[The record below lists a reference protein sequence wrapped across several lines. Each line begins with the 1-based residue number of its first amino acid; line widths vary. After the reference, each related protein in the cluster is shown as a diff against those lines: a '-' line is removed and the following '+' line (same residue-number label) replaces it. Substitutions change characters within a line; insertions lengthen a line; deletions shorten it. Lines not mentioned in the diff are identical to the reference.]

1 MTEWICKEKQISGVC
16 VAKFADYKPDEI
28 EVAEGIARMLA
39 EQVDV
44 IATISVKYIKEESD

>member
-1 MTEWICKEKQISGVC
+1 MTLTFEISGVC

-39 EQVDV
+39 EQVGV